1 MMIKALRAAVL
12 IGAAALGWFAR
23 SVFDDLRTSA
33 ADIGAYLDDVAGP
46 LTEPPAETPD
56 QLRAF
61 EARYADAVKRPQ
73 VRLGPGGNVEFV
85 GPRVVVNDAP
95 ERLDMQQWVGRRR
108 RRPGPPL

>member
-46 LTEPPAETPD
+46 LTEPPAETSA
-56 QLRAF
+56 QLAAF
-61 EARYADAVKRPQ
+61 EAQYAER
-73 VRLGPGGNVEFV
+73 VRNPVLRFGPGGDVQMGDGV
-85 GPRVVVNDAP
+85 P
-95 ERLDMQQWVGRRR
+95 EPFGFESWRNAR
-108 RRPGPPL
+108 RRPKGPAL